1 MRDPAIDSLF
11 LHLLG
16 AAIFDRPVDVSRIET
31 LDALFWKKIIGLARR
46 QSVSALIADTILSLS
61 EEMLPPREQRF
72 QLLKLIEQTQ
82 LMNGKVLSVLRTI
95 MEEYAE
101 QGIPSV
107 LLKGPGNGANYPKP
121 LLRNP
126 GDLDLLLYRKGDY
139 ERAREW
145 IAGKGIDIVDA
156 DGIHYKFERDGVS
169 IENHRRITYFDHKKY
184 DRLFR
189 SIEENLKRE
198 ENFYLSSIGDLTVQ
212 QLPVELN
219 AFFIFQHLFRHFVHN
234 GVGFRQFCDWILF
247 LSKHRQEIDADSFT
261 ALSKSFALL
270 YPMQVFARAAEK
282 YLDVSPSIFPF
293 ATITD
298 DKYADKVIEDILDSG
313 NFGFHRSGKKRP
325 AQKLLGMWFSYT
337 TTLRRTMKFGALSP
351 EHCQILPFTKLM
363 HRLKIGF
370 R

>member
-1 MRDPAIDSLF
+1 MRDPAVDTLF

-16 AAIFDRPVDVSRIET
+16 AAIFDRPVDVSLIGT
-31 LDALFWKKIIGLARR
+31 PDALSWKKVIRLARQ
-46 QSVSALIADTILSLS
+46 QSVSALVANTILSLP
-61 EEMLPPREQRF
+61 EEILPPREQRF
-72 QLLKLIEQTQ
+72 QLLQLIEKTQ
-82 LMNGKVLSVLRTI
+82 FLNGKVLSVLHDIT
-95 MEEYAE
+95 EEYAQ
-101 QGIPSV
+101 QGVPYV
-107 LLKGPGNGANYPKP
+107 LLKGPGNGANYPNP

-139 ERAREW
+139 ESMREL
-145 IAGKGIDIVDA
+145 IAGKGINIVDA

-189 SIEENLKRE
+189 TVEENLKHE
-198 ENFYLSSIGDLTVQ
+198 ENFSLSPIGDLTVQ

-219 AFFIFQHLFRHFVHN
+219 AFFIFQHLFRHFVHY

-247 LSKHRQEIDADSFT
+247 LSKHHHEIDAASFT
-261 ALSKSFALL
+261 SLSQSFALL

-282 YLDVSPSIFPF
+282 YLDVPPSIFPF

-298 DKYADKVIEDILDSG
+298 DKYADRVIEDILDSG

-325 AQKLLGMWFSYT
+325 DQKIRGMWFSYT
-337 TTLRRTMKFGALSP
+337 TTLRRSMKFGALSP